1 MELIEVDGQLTL
13 EWSCETFYIDK
24 QFFPMLA
31 ANEPRNYGERQHYQQ
46 LYEELEAA
54 ILNSEDVNT
63 RQARV
68 VHEAT
73 DGYPCCIS
81 VVQYMG
87 GHRDPRQLVCYWR
100 SSSTEW
106 LPSDLGFL
114 ARFAQKWQVDEIVC
128 FPASLHVP
136 LTKERKN
143 PPPVGK
149 PVVSRSLNCER
160 CGKTNLEYGRMHVC
174 V

>member
-1 MELIEVDGQLTL
+1 MEVIEVDGQLTL
-13 EWSCETFYIDK
+13 EWTCEKYVIDRK
-24 QFFPMLA
+24 HFAALA
-31 ANEPRNYGERQHYQQ
+31 KNNPIGVDEGLHY
-46 LYEELEAA
+46 LTIYNALEKA
-54 ILNSEDVNT
+54 ILDSQDNS

-81 VVQYMG
+81 VVQYLG
-87 GHRDPRQLVCYWR
+87 GERYPRQLVCYWR

-106 LPSDLGFL
+106 LQSDLGFL
-114 ARFAQKWQVDEIVC
+114 ARFAQEWQCNEIVC
-128 FPASLHVP
+128 YPASLHVP

-160 CGKTNLEYGRMHVC
+160 CGKTNLEYGGMHVC